1 MRRAFLILLSL
12 CLLLA
17 LPRAADA
24 QDLLLMPY
32 LGFTFASGSSL
43 FADLEKGSGET
54 ASLIGGSV
62 AVLGGGILGAEGDIA
77 YVPGFF
83 ERGEREIV
91 VPGSYIT
98 SLTGTVMLTLPIS
111 VTRESLRPYV
121 VAGGGALRAEARDI
135 TSTFPIRSTMPAV
148 TFGGGAIGFLSNT
161 VGVRFDLRYLRSL
174 GEGDDMV
181 AGEGPRV
188 HLWRGSI
195 SLVLRY

>member
-1 MRRAFLILLSL
+1 MRRAFLILLPL

-43 FADLEKGSGET
+43 FADLEGGSGET

-62 AVLGGGILGAEGDIA
+62 ALLGGGILGLEGDIA

-98 SLTGTVMLTLPIS
+98 SLTGTVMLTLPLS

-121 VAGGGALRAEARDI
+121 VAGGGALRAAARDI
-135 TSTFPIRSTMPAV
+135 TSVFPIRSTMPAL

-174 GEGDDMV
+174 GEGDDMI

-188 HLWRGSI
+188 HLWRGSV